1 MRTAKSSKI
10 VLLLITMALSLVA
23 FCFCLTGAQSVFAAN
38 PDDARDYFSSSDST
52 ASAEFKDDG
61 VSLKLKEEGALIIDS
76 PLALDNLGFE
86 IKANA
91 SIKTLNVNVS
101 TLPYVVSG
109 NLKVS
114 GEEKSL
120 VKTVEHVLSITA
132 NGSLL
137 SLSFNGETAS
147 ATLSDNLNVNFSV
160 ENNVLTAS
168 VEGVELSSNK
178 TEYMV
183 YDVDTCIAEEISF
196 EAAALADGV
205 TETEILIL
213 SVDQDVTN
221 VDGKYKQLF
230 KLKDNGE
237 VEKLATP
244 YAVVSSEHYAEDGK
258 IYLKSSFRTT
268 IAMRGLS
275 VLGELKNA
283 NLKLVKIDANDSNI
297 WLENVENPK
306 SVVFY
311 GEGVKK
317 INIATNLSTYGS
329 DNVLRTIEVNVYK
342 DDTVA
347 PTYDTTLIGTDVYEA
362 YLLAVKEAACSVN
375 EDGEEVYI
383 ELGEDYQVPSLE
395 NFVSDNRISYSNLK
409 ATVHYKTPTDDEG
422 TNSNFEIPVDSAGDY
437 IFYVTFEDLEG
448 NKIETDDFFIIDED
462 DSNNKTDEVYAKFVF
477 SFHVEDDADFS
488 VDASKRLGKG
498 YVGELY
504 SATDFI
510 FNASN
515 YTKTYRLFYNDKL
528 DATATDDGW
537 VEIIASDNLTDSYE
551 NEVFSADDI
560 KNIEY
565 NGRLSFTPDRAGR
578 YKITCAIV
586 SDNSTRSDEAS
597 AVFTVD
603 KPLVVKPYQ
612 PMPAREVL
620 AIIFLSVGG
629 LCLAGIIALIF
640 VKPKEKT
647 DEE

>member
-10 VLLLITMALSLVA
+10 VLLLITMALSLIA
-23 FCFCLTGAQSVFAAN
+23 FCFCLSGAQSVLAAN
-38 PDDARDYFSSSDST
+38 PNDARDYFSSSDST

-61 VSLKLKEEGALIIDS
+61 VSLKVKEEGALVVDS
-76 PLALDNLGFE
+76 DLALDNLGFE

-91 SIKTLNVNVS
+91 SIKTLNVKVS

-120 VKTVEHVLSITA
+120 VKTIEHVLSITA
-132 NGSLL
+132 NGSSL

-147 ATLSDNLNVNFSV
+147 ATLSGDLNVNFNV

-178 TEYMV
+178 TEYKV
-183 YDVDTCIAEEISF
+183 YDVDTCVANEVSF

-213 SVDQDVTN
+213 SVDQDVTD
-221 VDGKYKQLF
+221 VTGKYKQLF
-230 KLKDNGE
+230 KLNDKGE

-258 IYLKSSFRTT
+258 IYVKSSYKTT

-275 VLGELKNA
+275 VLGEIKNA
-283 NLKLVKIDANDSNI
+283 NLGLVKIDEDDSDI
-297 WLENVENPK
+297 WLESVINPK
-306 SVVFY
+306 SVVFNSV
-311 GEGVKK
+311 GVKK
-317 INIATNLSTYGS
+317 INIETNKPEYS
-329 DNVLRTIEVNVYK
+329 DKVLRTIEVNAYK
-342 DDTVA
+342 EDTVA
-347 PTYDTTLIGTDVYEA
+347 PTYNTALVDTEIYEA
-362 YLLAVKEAACSVN
+362 YWLAVKEAACSVN

-395 NFVSDNRISYSNLK
+395 NFVGDNRISYSNLK

-422 TNSNFEIPVDSAGDY
+422 TNSNFEIPIESAGDY
-437 IFYVTFEDLEG
+437 IFYVTFEDLMG
-448 NKIETDDFFIIDED
+448 NKIEEDDFFTIDED
-462 DSNNKTDEVYAKFVF
+462 DVNNKVDGVYGKFVF
-477 SFHVEDDADFS
+477 SFHVEDDADFN

-515 YTKTYRLFYNDKL
+515 YTKTYKLFYNSKL
-528 DATATDDGW
+528 DAAAEDDGW
-537 VEIIASDNLTDSYE
+537 VEIIASEELTDSYE

-578 YKITCAIV
+578 YKITCTIV

-603 KPLVVKPYQ
+603 KPLVVKPYL
-612 PMPAREVL
+612 PMPTREVL
-620 AIIFLSVGG
+620 AIVFLSVGG
-629 LCLAGIIALIF
+629 VCLVGIIALIF
-640 VKPKEKT
+640 VKPKEKS